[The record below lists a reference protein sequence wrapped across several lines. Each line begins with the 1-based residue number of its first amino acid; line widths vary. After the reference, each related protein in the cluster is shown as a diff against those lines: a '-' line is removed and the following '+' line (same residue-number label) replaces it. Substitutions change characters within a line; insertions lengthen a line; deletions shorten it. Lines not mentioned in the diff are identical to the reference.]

1 VGITQPSGS
10 FGERKD
16 ILSVAG
22 IEMPFLGCPVIITI
36 VTACTGDVI

>member
-10 FGERKD
+10 FGEKKD
-16 ILSVAG
+16 ILPVAG
-22 IEMPFLGCPVIITI
+22 IDILFLGSPVIVTI

>member
-1 VGITQPSGS
+1 MGITQTSGN

-16 ILSVAG
+16 ILSLAG
-22 IEMPFLGCPVIITI
+22 IDILFLGSSVIITI